1 MKLYLDL
8 ETRSAVDL
16 KRSGVYVYAESPT
29 TEILVWSYAFDHGP
43 LKLYYPQWQS
53 FPDDLRDAIL
63 DPQTTFVA
71 HNASFERIIFTL
83 VGKRW
88 LPQELWAELK
98 DMKRWTCTAARARAC
113 GLPGAL
119 ELLGKALR
127 LRIQKDKEG
136 YTLMMRMCK
145 PRGLNAQGDPQW
157 YGNEADFLRL
167 GEYCARDTDVER
179 TLDQMLPE
187 LSPKERA
194 LWELTER
201 MNDRGVRVDN
211 QLLMKLL
218 VLTEDA
224 VMALNAKLAE
234 KTQNTVKRV
243 SDAGALRRWL
253 ADQGFND
260 IEETGI
266 GKAVILEMLEDA
278 SLDPLIQEVL
288 CIRRDGGKSSTA
300 KFKAIANRT
309 NADGNIRGNLFFCGA
324 ASTSR
329 FTSGG
334 SQLQNLPRNRTI
346 KDLRKVLTPLMERE
360 LSVSDIESSFGP
372 PMVVISE
379 LIRPVFMAPDDC
391 WMVRGDYS
399 QVEARLL
406 QALAGADDKLEDFRK
421 YDRGEGPDVYV
432 TTASRM
438 FGIPVD
444 QISKDSE
451 PRQFGKVGVLAG
463 GYGGGKKAFMRF
475 ARQNGLELSE
485 DEAERQKV
493 LFRDANPEVE
503 TFWHTL
509 ENTAIGCVESAA
521 GYAHE
526 VRPGMWFKRNDLCMT
541 LRLWSGE
548 HLFFWYPKVEEVE
561 TPWGSMKKQVTFW
574 SEDGLTH
581 QWTKFKAYGGMFA
594 AMATQKTARD
604 LMAHAL
610 LQMEERGLRPV
621 LTVHD
626 EGVGL
631 AAKTVYPTPLEAASA
646 VRDAM
651 LDLPDWCA
659 HVPIAVDASAAERY
673 IKA

>member
-8 ETRSAVDL
+8 ETRSVVDL
-16 KRSGVYVYAESPT
+16 KKCGVYVYAESPS
-29 TEILVWSYAFDHGP
+29 TEILVWSYAIDDGP
-43 LKLYYPQWQS
+43 LRLYYPHWQP
-53 FPDDLRDAIL
+53 FPEDLRSAIV
-63 DPQTTFVA
+63 DPATSFIA
-71 HNASFERIIFTL
+71 HNASFERIIFTV
-83 VGKRW
+83 VGKRGL
-88 LPQELWAELK
+88 LPEIWSE
-98 DMKRWTCTAARARAC
+98 MKKIERWTCTAARARAC

-119 ELLGKALR
+119 DLLGRALR
-127 LRIQKDKEG
+127 LQVQKDKEG

-145 PRGLNAQGDPQW
+145 PRALDDKGLPVW
-157 YGNEADFLRL
+157 YGSEADFLRL

-179 TLDQMLPE
+179 TLDHLLPE

-194 LWELTER
+194 LWMLTER
-201 MNDRGVRVDN
+201 MNDRGIRVDN
-211 QLLMKLL
+211 ALLMKLL
-218 VLTEDA
+218 VLVEDA
-224 VMALNAKLAE
+224 VLALNAKLAK
-234 KTQNTVKRV
+234 KTNNVVKRV

-253 ADQGFND
+253 AEQGFD
-260 IEETGI
+260 EIEESGI

-278 SLDPLIQEVL
+278 SLDPLVQEVL

-309 NADGNIRGNLFFCGA
+309 NADGNIRGNLMYCGA
-324 ASTSR
+324 SSSSR
-329 FTSGG
+329 FTGNG
-334 SQLQNLPRNRTI
+334 AQLQNLPRNRTI

-360 LSVSDIESSFGP
+360 LTVNDIEASFGP

-379 LIRPVFMAPDDC
+379 LIRPVFMAPDGY

-406 QALAGADDKLEDFRK
+406 QALAGAEDKLENFRK
-421 YDRGEGPDVYV
+421 YDRGEGPDVYI

-438 FGIPVD
+438 FGIPVE

-463 GYGGGKKAFMRF
+463 GYGGGKRAFVRF
-475 ARQNGLELSE
+475 AKQNGLEMSE
-485 DEAERQKV
+485 EEAERQKV
-493 LFRDANPEVE
+493 LFREANPEVVE
-503 TFWHTL
+503 FWRVL
-509 ENTAIGCVESAA
+509 ENTALTCLEAPA
-521 GYAHE
+521 GTTHE
-526 VRPGMWFKRNDLCMT
+526 VRPGMWFKRNALCMT
-541 LRLWSGE
+541 LRLWSEE
-548 HLFFWYPKVEEVE
+548 HLFFWYPKIEEAE
-561 TPWGSMKKQVTFW
+561 TPWGVTRKQMTFW

-581 QWTKFKAYGGMFA
+581 QWTKFKAYGGMLA

-604 LMAHAL
+604 LMAYAL
-610 LQMEERGLRPV
+610 LEMDRRGLKPV

-631 AAKTVYPTPLEAASA
+631 AAKSVYPTPLEAASA

-651 LDLPDWCA
+651 LTLPDWCA